1 MHKLGDLY
9 PNQVINVSYGFDG
22 DRLEEKGSLMHM
34 IGFATTKENPY
45 ADLEMLAIEEHTW
58 AIFPNK
64 GPFPQTLQDTWGE
77 NLCRMASFFRLW
89 VSRSSRDLFYKMGRG
104 FQ

>member
-1 MHKLGDLY
+1 M
-9 PNQVINVSYGFDG
+9 
-22 DRLEEKGSLMHM
+22 EEKGSLMHM

-64 GPFPQTLQDTWGE
+64 GPFPNFTRYLGKIYAEWLPSSDYGLVE
-77 NLCRMASFFRLW
+77 AP
-89 VSRSSRDLFYKMGRG
+89 RSLYKMGRG

>member
-64 GPFPQTLQDTWGE
+64 GPFPKLYKILGGKSMQNGFLLQI
-77 NLCRMASFFRLW
+77 
-89 VSRSSRDLFYKMGRG
+89 MG
-104 FQ
+104 